1 MHIIILILGARVDV
15 FHEVMADIGDMQ
27 SVSGDLST
35 FSGHLV
41 ICREMLDRVKMLAK
55 QSKRRMMIKRKN
67 GRMSRLNS
75 PGDDVDDEDMDMDE
89 MNLYNNHD
97 DNFDVVGDDDDD
109 DYDESVDRS
118 VESDY
123 NEQGMFSSLVLLD
136 EIGTG

>member
-55 QSKRRMMIKRKN
+55 QSKRMM
-67 GRMSRLNS
+67 RLNS
-75 PGDDVDDEDMDMDE
+75 QGDDEDDEYMDE

-97 DNFDVVGDDDDD
+97 DNSDVVDDKDDF
-109 DYDESVDRS
+109 DESVDT
-118 VESDY
+118 DY
-123 NEQGMFSSLVLLD
+123 NDQGMFSSLVLLD

>member
-55 QSKRRMMIKRKN
+55 QSKRMM
-67 GRMSRLNS
+67 RLNS
-75 PGDDVDDEDMDMDE
+75 QGDDEDDEDMDE

-97 DNFDVVGDDDDD
+97 DNSDVVDD

-123 NEQGMFSSLVLLD
+123 NDQGMFSSLVLLD

>member
-55 QSKRRMMIKRKN
+55 QSKRRMMMIKRKN

-75 PGDDVDDEDMDMDE
+75 QRDDVDDMDMDE

-97 DNFDVVGDDDDD
+97 DNSDVDDDDD
-109 DYDESVDRS
+109 DDDESVDRS

-123 NEQGMFSSLVLLD
+123 NDQGMFSSLVLLD